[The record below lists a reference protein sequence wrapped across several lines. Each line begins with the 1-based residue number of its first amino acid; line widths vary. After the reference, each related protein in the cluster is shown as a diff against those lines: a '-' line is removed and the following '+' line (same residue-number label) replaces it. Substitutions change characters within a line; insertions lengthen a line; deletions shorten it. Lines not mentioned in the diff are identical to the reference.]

1 MVVDTGNTDVHFF
14 NCVCVF
20 FLKET
25 FAVRLQKAPVAHHE
39 YFK

>member
-1 MVVDTGNTDVHFF
+1 MVVDTGNADVHFLT
-14 NCVCVF
+14 VCVF

-25 FAVRLQKAPVAHHE
+25 FAVRPQKAPVAHHE